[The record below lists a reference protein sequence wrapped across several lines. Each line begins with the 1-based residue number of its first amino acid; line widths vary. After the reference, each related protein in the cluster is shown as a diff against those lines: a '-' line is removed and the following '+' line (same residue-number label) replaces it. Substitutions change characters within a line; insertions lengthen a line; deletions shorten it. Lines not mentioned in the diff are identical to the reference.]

1 MHIFFLIA
9 LSSEVLLAPEV
20 ENVYMELHE
29 LKEEDKEDNKDRNDV
44 NEEDEEEDEKN
55 ENYDEVE
62 EDETADW
69 DEVSSQ
75 ISTLSSS
82 SCEDYVI
89 VLPDCFDTSRPLVEP
104 TYSSALSEP
113 VTAAAA
119 EQEEDSDSEHEELDR
134 ATPEGERQEGAGA
147 AALVTEAPIHSSVN
161 QMLCASQTLDTVPL
175 IPEVVPP
182 PVPLLSP
189 QALYRHR

>member
-1 MHIFFLIA
+1 M
-9 LSSEVLLAPEV
+9 
-20 ENVYMELHE
+20 YMELYAMNE
-29 LKEEDKEDNKDRNDV
+29 EDMEDNKARKDVKDQKAEDKEDESYV
-44 NEEDEEEDEKN
+44 EIEEEKEHEEEDER
-55 ENYDEVE
+55 
-62 EDETADW
+62 ADW

-89 VLPDCFDTSRPLVEP
+89 VLPDCFDTSRPLGESM
-104 TYSSALSEP
+104 YSSALSEP

>member
-29 LKEEDKEDNKDRNDV
+29 LKEEDKEDNKARNDV

-89 VLPDCFDTSRPLVEP
+89 VLPDCFDTSRPLGESM
-104 TYSSALSEP
+104 YSSALSEP
-113 VTAAAA
+113 VTTAAV
-119 EQEEDSDSEHEELDR
+119 EQELAPDSEPEELDR
-134 ATPEGERQEGAGA
+134 ATPEGERQERGEA
-147 AALVTEAPIHSSVN
+147 AVTETTMHSNVN
-161 QMLCASQTLDTVPL
+161 QMLCASQTLDAVPL
-175 IPEVVPP
+175 TPEVVPP
-182 PVPLLSP
+182 PVSLLPP
-189 QALYRHR
+189 QALYTHR

>member
-113 VTAAAA
+113 VTTAAV
-119 EQEEDSDSEHEELDR
+119 EQELAPDSEPEELDR
-134 ATPEGERQEGAGA
+134 ATPEGERQERGEA
-147 AALVTEAPIHSSVN
+147 AVTETTMHSNVN
-161 QMLCASQTLDTVPL
+161 QMLCASQTLDAVPL
-175 IPEVVPP
+175 TPEVVPP
-182 PVPLLSP
+182 PVSLLPP
-189 QALYRHR
+189 QALYTHR

>member
-89 VLPDCFDTSRPLVEP
+89 VLPDCFDTSRPLGESM
-104 TYSSALSEP
+104 YSSALSEP
-113 VTAAAA
+113 VTTAAV
-119 EQEEDSDSEHEELDR
+119 EQELAPDSEPEELDR
-134 ATPEGERQEGAGA
+134 ATPEGERQERGEA
-147 AALVTEAPIHSSVN
+147 AVTETTMHSNVN
-161 QMLCASQTLDTVPL
+161 QMLCASQTLDAVPL
-175 IPEVVPP
+175 TPEVVPP
-182 PVPLLSP
+182 PVSLLPP
-189 QALYRHR
+189 QALYTHR

>member
-29 LKEEDKEDNKDRNDV
+29 LKEEDKEDNKARNDV

-113 VTAAAA
+113 VTTAAV
-119 EQEEDSDSEHEELDR
+119 EQELAPDSEPEELDR
-134 ATPEGERQEGAGA
+134 ATPEGERQERGEA
-147 AALVTEAPIHSSVN
+147 AVTETTMHSNVN
-161 QMLCASQTLDTVPL
+161 QMLCASQTLDAVPL
-175 IPEVVPP
+175 TPEVVPP
-182 PVPLLSP
+182 PVSLLPP
-189 QALYRHR
+189 QALYTHR